1 MSRRC
6 ESIQYP
12 SYSSVLCGIKIAVA
26 NYLGYHKVAAS
37 LKSGFPNDSL
47 SRVPGV
53 MYDGIE
59 LKD

>member
-1 MSRRC
+1 M
-6 ESIQYP
+6 
-12 SYSSVLCGIKIAVA
+12 AVA